1 MICVLE
7 DGIILKD
14 KFEDTKEVMISF
26 QSKKDRQKH
35 NRNKKHKQTNN
46 GPQTATQKN
55 RIEEQAPYY

>member
-1 MICVLE
+1 VICVLE
-7 DGIILKD
+7 DGIILRK

-26 QSKKDRQKH
+26 KSKKDRQNN
-35 NRNKKHKQTNN
+35 NRNKKHEQTNN